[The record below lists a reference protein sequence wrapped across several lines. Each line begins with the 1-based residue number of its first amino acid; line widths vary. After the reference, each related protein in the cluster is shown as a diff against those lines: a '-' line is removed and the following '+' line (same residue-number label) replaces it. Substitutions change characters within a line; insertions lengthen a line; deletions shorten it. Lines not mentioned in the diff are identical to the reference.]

1 MSIEEG
7 DEIMKD
13 AREVLTAEQLLYKIK
28 KEELV
33 EAKNRYVKRIE
44 AKNISPD
51 SKEKLMS
58 PGRDIIALISEL
70 DNAKLARNELA

>member
-1 MSIEEG
+1 
-7 DEIMKD
+7 
-13 AREVLTAEQLLYKIK
+13 
-28 KEELV
+28 LV

-51 SKEKLMS
+51 SKEKLIG

-70 DNAKLARNELA
+70 DNAKVARNGVAR

>member
-1 MSIEEG
+1 
-7 DEIMKD
+7 
-13 AREVLTAEQLLYKIK
+13 LYKIK

-51 SKEKLMS
+51 SKEKLIN

-70 DNAKLARNELA
+70 DNAKVARNEIAR